1 MADEYLTL
9 KEAGE
14 AEFTEKRS
22 RFIGYAR
29 PVNTEA
35 EAIAFINEIRE
46 KHRDARHNVYAYI
59 VNNEGIVNQRYSDDG
74 EPQGTGGMPV
84 MDVLLKQGLT
94 NACIVVTRYF
104 GGILLGAAG
113 LVRAYSKGASIA
125 VEAAGILKVV
135 RCRAVEVRMPYN
147 VYDRVNFFVSGKG
160 YEAMDSEF
168 AAEIRA
174 VYKVPLA
181 EAEDFAAD
189 LIDLT
194 GGRADCNILPDII

>member
-1 MADEYLTL
+1 MTADYLTL
-9 KEAGE
+9 KGPGE

-22 RFIGYAR
+22 RFIGYAM
-29 PVNTEA
+29 PVSTEE
-35 EAIAFINEIRE
+35 EAIAFINSIRE

-59 VNNEGIVNQRYSDDG
+59 VNNNGIVNQRYSDDG

-125 VEAAGILKVV
+125 VEAAGIFKVV
-135 RCRAVEVRMPYN
+135 KCKAVAVRIPYSL
-147 VYDRVNFFVSGKG
+147 YDRVSFFVTGKG
-160 YEAMDSEF
+160 YETMESDFGADVGVTYRVPVAEAEGF
-168 AAEIRA
+168 AAE
-174 VYKVPLA
+174 LT
-181 EAEDFAAD
+181 
-189 LIDLT
+189 DLT